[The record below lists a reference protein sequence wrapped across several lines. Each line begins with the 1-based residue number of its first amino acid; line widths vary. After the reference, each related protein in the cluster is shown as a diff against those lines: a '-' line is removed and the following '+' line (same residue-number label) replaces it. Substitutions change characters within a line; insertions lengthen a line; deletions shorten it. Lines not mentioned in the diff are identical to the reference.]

1 MQQQIAHKVAADD
14 KLLMAGH
21 TADML
26 FAGMPR
32 HRLLWIAD
40 QSPPPIRDALR
51 ELFVYTQVRSVPKS
65 WLGRCLV
72 KIAQGERPSEG
83 LTILRSNMPEWPER
97 FKTLDGYRG
106 EYWTTDSIR
115 YDETAVDAGGLT
127 MLAPF
132 ADPELR
138 DLALGLPDSSL
149 VGFRQQK
156 RILRESMA
164 DLLPNVLL
172 QRPKAIQK
180 LRQDEEYS
188 NTLRR
193 LANWLDL
200 DRSLAAR
207 GLMERGV
214 ADRVLHRV
222 NGRGPKSALN
232 DLWGL
237 ICAELWTRTF
247 CDQRGAAP
255 VDLAAL

>member
-1 MQQQIAHKVAADD
+1 
-14 KLLMAGH
+14 
-21 TADML
+21 
-26 FAGMPR
+26 
-32 HRLLWIAD
+32 
-40 QSPPPIRDALR
+40 
-51 ELFVYTQVRSVPKS
+51 
-65 WLGRCLV
+65 
-72 KIAQGERPSEG
+72 
-83 LTILRSNMPEWPER
+83 
-97 FKTLDGYRG
+97 
-106 EYWTTDSIR
+106 
-115 YDETAVDAGGLT
+115 
-127 MLAPF
+127 
-132 ADPELR
+132 
-138 DLALGLPDSSL
+138 
-149 VGFRQQK
+149 
-156 RILRESMA
+156 
-164 DLLPNVLL
+164 LLPNVLL